1 MEKNLIKNNRAEAN
15 IIVLA
20 ILTVIMGFGM
30 LTIGSYIYY
39 SIASSADAGTITL
52 SGQADTAATGNWAFN
67 GTNISNYTSVLR
79 TNVTIT
85 NGSAVYIF
93 EFNTW
98 TGDAVKSCFTAN
110 AICVYLGNTNNSL
123 GAATNLTAQINAN
136 ASAAAI
142 VTATRVANT
151 TVLTSTPAGAGG
163 NAIVLTDDSLPGDA
177 ARIVSTTMIG
187 GHDDDAVTGQASQ
200 TALNDYVAV
209 VFPLFGL
216 SLMILGFGVI
226 FITLRKSFGGETSR

>member
-1 MEKNLIKNNRAEAN
+1 MKNLIKDKNGNAN
-15 IIVLA
+15 II
-20 ILTVIMGFGM
+20 ILGIMTCIMGFGM

-39 SIASSADAGTITL
+39 SVANVANAGDITL
-52 SGQADTAATGNWAFN
+52 SGSPDTAATGNWAFN
-67 GTNISNYTSVLR
+67 GTNITNYTTTTR

-98 TGDAVKSCFTAN
+98 TGDAVKSCFTEN

-177 ARIVSTTMIG
+177 ARIVSTTMTG
-187 GHDDDAVTGQASQ
+187 GHDNDAVTGQSSQ
-200 TALNDYVAV
+200 TALNDYVGI

-216 SLMILGFGVI
+216 ALLVIGFSVIL
-226 FITLRKSFGGETSR
+226 ITLRGIFGKGRER

>member
-1 MEKNLIKNNRAEAN
+1 MKNLIKDKNGNAN
-15 IIVLA
+15 II
-20 ILTVIMGFGM
+20 ILGIMTCIMGFGM

-39 SIASSADAGTITL
+39 SVANVADAGDITL
-52 SGQADTAATGNWAFN
+52 SGSPNTAATGNWAFN
-67 GTNISNYTSVLR
+67 GTNITNYTSALR

-93 EFNTW
+93 EFYTLSYG
-98 TGDAVKSCFTAN
+98 TPACFTSN
-110 AICVYLGNTNNSL
+110 AICVPLININTSL
-123 GAATNLTAQINAN
+123 GAATNLTAYINAN

-177 ARIVSTTMIG
+177 ARIVSTTMSG
-187 GHDDDAVTGQASQ
+187 GHDDDTVTGQASQ
-200 TALNDYVAV
+200 TALNDYVGI

-216 SLMILGFGVI
+216 ALLVLGFSVI
-226 FITLRKSFGGETSR
+226 LITLRGSFGKGEGR

>member
-1 MEKNLIKNNRAEAN
+1 
-15 IIVLA
+15 
-20 ILTVIMGFGM
+20 MGFGM

-39 SIASSADAGTITL
+39 SVANVADAGDIVL
-52 SGQADTAATGNWAFN
+52 SGQADTAAVGHWAFN
-67 GTNISNYTSVLR
+67 GTNITNYTSVAR

-98 TGDAVKSCFTAN
+98 TGDAVKSCFTTN
-110 AICVYLGNTNNSL
+110 AICIPVSNTNTSL
-123 GAATNLTAQINAN
+123 GAATNLTAYINAN

-142 VTATRVANT
+142 VTATLVGNT

-177 ARIVSTTMIG
+177 ARIVSTTMTG
-187 GHDDDAVTGQASQ
+187 GWDDDRVTGQASQ
-200 TALNDYVAV
+200 TALNDYVGI

-216 SLMILGFGVI
+216 ALLILGFSVI
-226 FITLRKSFGGETSR
+226 LITLRGSFGKGGGER